1 MFAYLHGGAMA
12 NRLCLVFFFVLS
24 FLPSFSFSAIPV
36 GTVTEYYA
44 LFYGKSG
51 WFSTPAA
58 ACSNLFFVSRHQAY
72 TISTVTASVPDATSS
87 YCVLTIAHVTA
98 NTRTESTERAYFVTR
113 TVPGSCPSN
122 SSLIDGACVC
132 ASGYAEQGNQCV
144 KVRDPVCG
152 PLSDMSMG
160 VSSVESDFGKQSTG
174 WASSA
179 LGTSGKACIQ
189 GCQISGTIGGCVIGG
204 SAICMVNDPKFTG
217 EACDT
222 KTEGDS
228 NDGCPA
234 DTILQPVSGLC
245 VPKQNSC
252 PAGQE
257 PSKYVEGICIPQ
269 ETANDGKCEDP
280 SDPAKRVDCQGTDS
294 KCPSGKVP
302 SKVTPNTC
310 VPALDGAEQSK
321 NGNTYECTGGK
332 CTVIK
337 GDCTPAE
344 GNTCK
349 EEKTQGDACKE
360 APDLKQC
367 TDDTG
372 ITGSCAGA
380 FQCKGDGLQCAMAL
394 EQHKRNCE
402 LFEKQN
408 DYSRL
413 FDELKAGQTNDGAI
427 QGTEVDLAGHFKVDS
442 VIGNGVCPA
451 DITVMVM
458 DRPIPVR
465 LSDFCQYFNAMGY
478 LLFLGACISCLRILG
493 T

>member
-1 MFAYLHGGAMA
+1 MA
-12 NRLCLVFFFVLS
+12 NRLCLIVFFLFFAPLS
-24 FLPSFSFSAIPV
+24 SFALVPKVTLYTHTGAGFSFSSTDP
-36 GTVTEYYA
+36 TEICAA
-44 LFYGKSG
+44 LSTRWGYSPIVWTGGYCRYLPGNLSWNVWSSG
-51 WFSTPAA
+51 LSCPANSHA
-58 ACSNLFFVSRHQAY
+58 EGSSCACSSGYVEN
-72 TISTVTASVPDATSS
+72 ASAT
-87 YCVLTIAHVTA
+87 
-98 NTRTESTERAYFVTR
+98 
-113 TVPGSCPSN
+113 
-122 SSLIDGACVC
+122 ACV
-132 ASGYAEQGNQCV
+132 
-144 KVRDPVCG
+144 KPPKDPVCG

-228 NDGCPA
+228 NDGCPD

-245 VPKQNSC
+245 VPKQNTC

-280 SDPAKRVDCQGTDS
+280 SDPTKRIDCQGTDS

-332 CTVIK
+332 CTVTK
-337 GDCTPAE
+337 GDCTPSE

-367 TDDTG
+367 KEDTG
-372 ITGSCAGA
+372 ITGSCLGA

-408 DYSRL
+408 DFSRL
-413 FDELKAGQTNDGAI
+413 FDELKSAQSNEGTL

-478 LLFLGACISCLRILG
+478 MLFLGACISCLRILG

>member
-1 MFAYLHGGAMA
+1 MAYLH
-12 NRLCLVFFFVLS
+12 RLIFCFLFLFSSGSHALS
-24 FLPSFSFSAIPV
+24 PAPTAEHCTRTARGLCSS
-36 GTVTEYYA
+36 E
-44 LFYGKSG
+44 LG
-51 WFSTPAA
+51 WFPTLAA
-58 ACSNLFFVSRHQAY
+58 AQSAALSALDAFAPAQAPHSLCGANFC
-72 TISTVTASVPDATSS
+72 TSWGSVWFSQDA
-87 YCVLTIAHVTA
+87 A
-98 NTRTESTERAYFVTR
+98 TR
-113 TVPGSCPSN
+113 TVNACPASSTLTSPG
-122 SSLIDGACVC
+122 VC
-132 ASGYAEQGNQCV
+132 TCDAGFIESGNQCIPD
-144 KVRDPVCG
+144 KPAKDPVCG
-152 PLSDMSMG
+152 PLADMSMG
-160 VSSVESDFGKQSTG
+160 VSAVESDFGKQGTS

-222 KTEGDS
+222 KTEGNS
-228 NDGCPA
+228 NDGCP
-234 DTILQPVSGLC
+234 DGTILQPVSGLC
-245 VPKQNSC
+245 VPKQNNC

-280 SDPAKRVDCQGTDS
+280 SDPTKRVDCQGTDS

-332 CTVIK
+332 CTVTK
-337 GDCTPAE
+337 GDCTPSE

-367 TDDTG
+367 KEDTG

-408 DYSRL
+408 DFSRL
-413 FDELKAGQTNDGAI
+413 FDELKSAQSKEGTL

-478 LLFLGACISCLRILG
+478 MLFLGACISCLRILG

>member
-1 MFAYLHGGAMA
+1 M
-12 NRLCLVFFFVLS
+12 
-24 FLPSFSFSAIPV
+24 
-36 GTVTEYYA
+36 
-44 LFYGKSG
+44 
-51 WFSTPAA
+51 
-58 ACSNLFFVSRHQAY
+58 
-72 TISTVTASVPDATSS
+72 
-87 YCVLTIAHVTA
+87 
-98 NTRTESTERAYFVTR
+98 
-113 TVPGSCPSN
+113 
-122 SSLIDGACVC
+122 
-132 ASGYAEQGNQCV
+132 
-144 KVRDPVCG
+144 
-152 PLSDMSMG
+152 
-160 VSSVESDFGKQSTG
+160 
-174 WASSA
+174 
-179 LGTSGKACIQ
+179 
-189 GCQISGTIGGCVIGG
+189 IGG

-228 NDGCPA
+228 NDGCPD

-245 VPKQNSC
+245 VPKQNTC

-280 SDPAKRVDCQGTDS
+280 SDPTKRIDCQGTDS

-332 CTVIK
+332 CTVTK
-337 GDCTPAE
+337 GDCTPSE

-367 TDDTG
+367 KEDTG
-372 ITGSCAGA
+372 ITGSCLGA

-408 DYSRL
+408 DFSRL
-413 FDELKAGQTNDGAI
+413 FDELKSAQSNEGTL

-478 LLFLGACISCLRILG
+478 MLFLGACISCLRILG